1 MYLLMIVLN
10 REEYLEDVL
19 SCFLELGIED
29 AITVDA
35 ESMKRSLA
43 AQVPIF
49 AGLRLDLGRRPFSK
63 IITATSDDRNTG
75 NEVIRLLKEV
85 DIDLEAPGVCRIY
98 TLKLDS
104 LLGTPE
110 TIEEI

>member
-1 MYLLMIVLN
+1 MYLLLIVLN
-10 REEYLEDVL
+10 REEYLDDIL
-19 SCFLELGIED
+19 SCLLELGIED
-29 AITVDA
+29 AVTIDA

-63 IITATSDDRNTG
+63 VIFATSNSKDTG
-75 NEVIRLLKEV
+75 NKVIRLLKEV

-98 TLKLDS
+98 TLNLES
-104 LLGTPE
+104 VLGTPE

>member
-1 MYLLMIVLN
+1 MYLLLIVLN
-10 REEYLEDVL
+10 REEYLDDVL
-19 SCFLELGIED
+19 SCLLELGIED
-29 AITVDA
+29 AATVDA

-63 IITATSDDRNTG
+63 IIFATSDSRDTS
-75 NEVIRLLKEV
+75 NELIRLLKEV

-98 TLKLDS
+98 TLKLES
-104 LLGTPE
+104 IFGTPE
-110 TIEEI
+110 TIEEM

>member
-1 MYLLMIVLN
+1 MYLLLIVLN
-10 REEYLEDVL
+10 REEYLDDIL
-19 SCFLELGIED
+19 SCLLELGIED
-29 AITVDA
+29 AVTVDA

-63 IITATSDDRNTG
+63 VILSTSNNKNTG
-75 NEVIRLLKEV
+75 NEIIRLLKEV

-98 TLKLDS
+98 TLNLES
-104 LLGTPE
+104 VLGTPE

>member
-1 MYLLMIVLN
+1 MYLLLIVLN
-10 REEYLEDVL
+10 KEEYLDDIL
-19 SCFLELGIED
+19 SCLLELGIED
-29 AITVDA
+29 AATVDA

-43 AQVPIF
+43 AKVPIF

-63 IITATSDDRNTG
+63 IVLSTSNSKDTG
-75 NEVIRLLKEV
+75 KEIIRLLKEV

-98 TLKLDS
+98 TLNLES
-104 LLGTPE
+104 VFGTPE